1 MTSNLPTLSFEDY
14 SSLAHGV
21 AKNLPEG
28 TAVKGSQVLNAMAK
42 HKGFKSAQAFK
53 ASFVPAQSKR
63 GKLDKISPDGT
74 HEPSKAR
81 AYFVAAL
88 RRMAHIEFGKKKP
101 LIGFCIKDWILK
113 YHGSLT
119 NKPKL
124 QPTLFDH
131 IIDSEIYYSEIVN
144 PYLKGISIES
154 VQGDNYL
161 ESLDPDLLNEA
172 YNKYGARAQDYVS
185 QVTRNKTCKEDELI
199 RWTLEQSWM
208 LHFQDAARSFFNE
221 LEPHL
226 LNHVEKN
233 YRQKSS
239 SELDVAR
246 FFLKANPFELDQIR
260 QHIESALANIDSERL
275 PMTPNINR
283 PKESLDEGSRM
294 KHRTALQIRD
304 LFMDTL
310 DKNKVDYIWKSRVS
324 SFLSGL
330 SSYLVY
336 SRDVHGVTLDIDTFR
351 HYATLDN
358 FAELSF
364 DHQLSSSL
372 IEKINLYLHQLPG
385 FAVEDARIGQISSR
399 AYEQHATVLT
409 LFDATLSQIFDK

>member
-1 MTSNLPTLSFEDY
+1 MTSNLSTLSFEDY

-28 TAVKGSQVLNAMAK
+28 TAIKGSQVLNAMAK

-53 ASFVPAQSKR
+53 ASFIPLKSKP
-63 GKLDKISPDGT
+63 GKLDKRSPDNI
-74 HEPSKAR
+74 HEPSKAM
-81 AYFVAAL
+81 AYFVEVL
-88 RRMAHIEFGKKKP
+88 RKMAHIEFGKKKP

-119 NKPKL
+119 NKPGL

-131 IIDSEIYYSEIVN
+131 IIDSEIYYTEIVN
-144 PYLKGISIES
+144 PYLKGSVSFES
-154 VQGDNYL
+154 FQANNYL

-172 YNKYGARAQDYVS
+172 YNKHGARAQNYVS
-185 QVTRNKTCKEDELI
+185 QVTRNKTCKEDELM

-208 LHFQDAARSFFNE
+208 FHFQDAARSFFNE

-233 YRQKSS
+233 YRQKNS

-246 FFLKANPFELDQIR
+246 FFLKANPFELHKLNE
-260 QHIESALANIDSERL
+260 HIESALNNIDSECA
-275 PMTPNINR
+275 PMTPNR
-283 PKESLDEGSRM
+283 AKESQDECSRM

-304 LFMDTL
+304 LFMDAL
-310 DKNKVDYIWKSRVS
+310 DEKNVDYIWKSRVS

-330 SSYLVY
+330 TSYLVY
-336 SRDVHGVTLDIDTFR
+336 RRDVHGATLDIDAFR
-351 HYATLDN
+351 SYATLDN

-364 DHQLSSSL
+364 DHKISSGL

-385 FAVEDARIGQISSR
+385 FAVEDARIGQVSAR

-409 LFDATLSQIFDK
+409 LFDATLSQIFEK